1 MTSREKTPGMSHPK
15 TRAPRRAAP
24 AERFALATAHLL
36 RGETPA
42 DELLDD
48 DLRALL
54 MLARRL
60 RDEGPVPDPVF
71 AEGLRAEL
79 LARLRQDN
87 QPAPLLYAT
96 IPTTLGTLAIA
107 YRNGRAV
114 YCERLED
121 TADEET
127 FVRNVARVVGVVPRR
142 EQALPSALARA
153 VRDHL
158 QGRRRFTL
166 LDLEWLPPFQQRVLM
181 KTAEIPRG
189 EVRPYAWVAKEIGA
203 PGAVRAVGTA
213 LGHNPLPFLI
223 PCHRVVRAD
232 GTLGEYSGG
241 GPEMKARVLA
251 CEGAPVEMLKRG
263 LPRTERFIGS
273 RTTHAVCYPWC
284 RGGRTIRPQNAVHFA
299 SIAEA
304 TAAGYRPCNWCRP
317 A

>member
-1 MTSREKTPGMSHPK
+1 MTSREKLPERTRVRA
-15 TRAPRRAAP
+15 RAPRRAAP
-24 AERFALATAHLL
+24 AERFALATAQLL

-42 DELLDD
+42 HDLLDD
-48 DLRALL
+48 ELRGLL
-54 MLARRL
+54 ALARRL
-60 RDEGPVPDPVF
+60 RDEGPAPDPAF

-79 LARLRQDN
+79 LARLRMDDR
-87 QPAPLLYAT
+87 PAPLLYAT
-96 IPTTLGTLAIA
+96 ISTTLGTLAIA

-121 TADEET
+121 AGGEEA
-127 FVRNVARVVGVVPRR
+127 FARNVARVVGAVPRR
-142 EQALPSALARA
+142 EPALPPALARA

-158 QGRRRFTL
+158 LGRRRFTL
-166 LDLEWLPPFQQRVLM
+166 LDLNWLPPFQQRVLL

-241 GPEMKARVLA
+241 GPTMKERVLA
-251 CEGAPVEMLKRG
+251 CEGAPVELLKRG
-263 LPRTERFIGS
+263 LPRAERLIGCK
-273 RTTHAVCYPWC
+273 TTHIVCYPWC
-284 RGGRTIRPQNAVHFA
+284 RGGRAIRPQNAVRFT

-304 TAAGYRPCNWCRP
+304 TTAGYRPCNWCRP
-317 A
+317 V

>member
-1 MTSREKTPGMSHPK
+1 MPSRENLLGKTRGR
-15 TRAPRRAAP
+15 TRAPRQAAP
-24 AERFALATAHLL
+24 AERFALATAQLQ

-48 DLRALL
+48 ELRGLL
-54 MLARRL
+54 VLAQRL
-60 RDEGPVPDPVF
+60 RDEGPAPDPAF

-79 LARLRQDN
+79 LAQLRMDDRR
-87 QPAPLLYAT
+87 ASLLYAT

-121 TADEET
+121 VGDEET
-127 FVRNVARVVGVVPRR
+127 FVRNVVRVVGAVPSR
-142 EQALPSALARA
+142 QPALPTVLARA

-158 QGRRRFTL
+158 LGRRRFTL
-166 LDLEWLPPFQQRVLM
+166 LDLDWLPPFQQRVLQ

-251 CEGAPVEMLKRG
+251 CEGAPVDLLKRG
-263 LPRTERFIGS
+263 LPRAERFIGS
-273 RTTHAVCYPWC
+273 RTTRAVCYPWC
-284 RGGRTIRPQNAVHFA
+284 RGGRAIRPQNAVHFA

-304 TAAGYRPCNWCRP
+304 TAAGYRPCDWCRP
-317 A
+317 G